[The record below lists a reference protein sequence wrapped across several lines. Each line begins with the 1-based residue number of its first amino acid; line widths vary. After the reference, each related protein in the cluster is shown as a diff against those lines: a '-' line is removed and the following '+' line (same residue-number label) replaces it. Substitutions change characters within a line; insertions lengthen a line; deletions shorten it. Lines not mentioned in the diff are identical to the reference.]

1 MSYTNKDEFKN
12 EEVVLDIHDMPK
24 PFQWFGLSLQH
35 LFAMFGSTVLVP
47 ILVGIDPGIALLS
60 SGLGTLAHLSVTK
73 YKIPAYMGSSFAYI
87 GAMQTLMN
95 TLGPDEGLHAIQQGA
110 ITGGLVYLIV
120 ALIVKFA
127 GSGWIDK
134 VLPPIVVGPIVM
146 VIGLSL
152 AGTAVNDAMMRTVDG
167 KSEYSLTFL
176 LIALIT
182 VLAVVFFN
190 MFSTGFIGLI
200 PILLGII
207 VGYVAAVVIG
217 KVTGENIVEFNKL
230 VVNAPWFDLPNIEI
244 PFISY
249 TFKIYPSAVLTMA
262 PIAFVTM
269 TEHFGHVMVLNELT
283 KRDFFK
289 DPGLNRTLTGDG
301 LAQIIAGFVGGP
313 PVTSYGENIGVMAIT
328 KVHSVFVIAGAA
340 AFAVVLSFVGKV
352 SGLIHSIP
360 TPVIGGVSFVLFG
373 VIAASGLKI
382 IVQNQIDFDKKR
394 NLLIASIILV
404 VGIGNLILQ
413 FGPAESPF
421 QVTGVAF
428 ATLLGIFLNA
438 VLPEN
443 ARNEEV
449 TK

>member
-1 MSYTNKDEFKN
+1 MDLSFIEKDTFHNDEA
-12 EEVVLDIHDMPK
+12 VLDLHDK
-24 PFQWFGLSLQH
+24 PSFGHWFGLSFQH

-47 ILVGIDPGIALLS
+47 ILVGIDPGIALMS
-60 SGLGTLAHLSVTK
+60 SGLGTLAHMTVTK

-95 TLGPDEGLHAIQQGA
+95 TLGKTEGLHAIQQGA
-110 ITGGLVYLIV
+110 MTGGLVYLFV
-120 ALIVKFA
+120 ALLISKF
-127 GSGWIDK
+127 GNDWIDK

-152 AGTAVNDAMMRTVDG
+152 AGTAVNDAMFKTVNG
-167 KSEYSLTFL
+167 TQVYELSYLI
-176 LIALIT
+176 IALIT
-182 VLAVVFFN
+182 VLAVIFFN
-190 MFSTGFIGLI
+190 MFTRGFISLL

-207 VGYVAAVVIG
+207 VGYVSAIVIG
-217 KVTGENIVEFNKL
+217 AITGQNIVDFNGL
-230 VVNAPWFDLPNIEI
+230 VVQAPWFEVPKIEV
-244 PFISY
+244 PFINYS
-249 TFKIYPSAVLTMA
+249 FRIYPSAILTMA

-289 DPGLNRTLTGDG
+289 DPGLKWTLTGDG
-301 LAQIIAGFVGGP
+301 LAQLIAGFVGGP

-340 AFAVVLSFVGKV
+340 AFAVVLSFIGKV

-373 VIAASGLKI
+373 VIASAGLKI
-382 IVQNQIDFDKKR
+382 LVQNKIDFDKKR
-394 NLLIASIILV
+394 NLLISSVILV

-413 FGPAESPF
+413 FGPAKNPF
-421 QVTGVAF
+421 QITGVAF

-438 VLPEN
+438 VLPEK
-443 ARNEEV
+443 ARNER
-449 TK
+449 